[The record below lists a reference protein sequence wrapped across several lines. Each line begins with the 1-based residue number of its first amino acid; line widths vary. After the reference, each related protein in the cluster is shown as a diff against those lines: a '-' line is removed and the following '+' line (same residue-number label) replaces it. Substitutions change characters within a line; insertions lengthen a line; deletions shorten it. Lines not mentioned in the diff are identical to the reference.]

1 MANAAPSQQTLTL
14 EMSPEQ
20 ELVVPASVL
29 AGLGF
34 KPGQKFVALA
44 FQGSIRLIP
53 LVSAEEARGSMPG
66 LDTTIDRE
74 DDEER
79 V

>member
-1 MANAAPSQQTLTL
+1 MANTASLIPTL
-14 EMSPEQ
+14 EVSSEQ
-20 ELVVPASVL
+20 EIVIPASVL

-44 FQGSIRLIP
+44 FQDSIRLIP
-53 LVSAEEARGSMPG
+53 LVSAEEARGAMPG
-66 LDTTIDRE
+66 LDAIGDSE